1 MDKVLVLSN
10 KKEIAQIL
18 KGYNVEEAMSSPE
31 VFSKLFSSNP
41 SVIVADENEGI
52 EDLLEAS
59 ENEGIP
65 IIVITENRNI
75 SHSVELI
82 KRGAFD
88 VLIFPFKE
96 EDLILSVEK
105 AVNRG
110 RPSLKKKWGFSLVGE
125 SEPMQKLWEDIRRV
139 SRTESTVLIKG
150 ESGSGKELVARAIHL
165 LSSRKK
171 GPFVSLNCAAIPEE
185 LIESELFGHERGSF
199 TGAIEKKIGKFE
211 AANGG
216 VLFLDEI
223 GEMSLKTQAKLLRAI
238 ETGEIERIG
247 SNKPIFVDVRII
259 AATNRNLEEMV
270 KAGRFREDL
279 YYRISV
285 VVITVPPL
293 RKRKDDIP
301 ILFNYFMRRFC
312 EENNYP
318 EKKITPK
325 AMEILKNYNWPG
337 NVRELKNL
345 VERLMT
351 MVNSQVIDIKHIPDY
366 IIVGVD
372 EEKSAVFRAKNLRD
386 FKERAERLF
395 ILQKL
400 KENDWNIKKTAEALG
415 TPRSNLYRKL
425 IQYGIIK
432 KGAEDDKNN

>member
-1 MDKVLVLSN
+1 MEKILVLSD
-10 KKEIAQIL
+10 KKDIHKILDSYEIERID
-18 KGYNVEEAMSSPE
+18 SSPQALP
-31 VFSKLFSSNP
+31 KLFSSNP
-41 SVIVADENEGI
+41 ALIIVDETLEI
-52 EDLLEAS
+52 EDILEAS
-59 ENEGIP
+59 EDKGIP
-65 IIVITENRNI
+65 VIVITEHQNI

-82 KRGAFD
+82 KKGAFD
-88 VLIFPFKE
+88 VLIYPFKE

-110 RPSLKKKWGFSLVGE
+110 KEHPRKKWGFSLVGE
-125 SEPMQKLWEDIRRV
+125 SEPMQRLWEDIRRV
-139 SRTESTVLIKG
+139 SRTDATVLIKG

-165 LSSRKK
+165 LSKRKK

-185 LIESELFGHERGSF
+185 LIESELFGHEKGSF
-199 TGAIEKKIGKFE
+199 TGAIERKIGKFE

-238 ETGEIERIG
+238 ETGEIERVG
-247 SNKPIFVDVRII
+247 SNRPIYVDVRII
-259 AATNRNLEEMV
+259 AATHRNIEELV
-270 KAGRFREDL
+270 KEGSFREDL
-279 YYRISV
+279 YYRIG
-285 VVITVPPL
+285 VVIINVPPL
-293 RKRKDDIP
+293 RKRKEDIP
-301 ILFNYFMRRFC
+301 ILFNYFMKRFC

-325 AMEILKNYNWPG
+325 AMEVLKNYNWPG

-351 MVNSQVIDIKHIPDY
+351 MVNSPVIDIRHIPDY

-372 EEKSAVFRAKNLRD
+372 EEKSAVFRAKNLKD

-425 IQYGIIK
+425 VQYGIIK
-432 KGAEDDKNN
+432 KEQKNGKGD